1 MSKSAACVEWMNSN
15 LEIAQSSTIEQ
26 LAQAIE
32 SDMGFQVSRLYL
44 RQLRI
49 KAGITSTR
57 SRGNGSGGTKTGSSA
72 SKISEQI
79 AIVTSDVSRVYEC
92 VKDVSSNYRDMVYA
106 IGDMSQI
113 MSDMRTTI
121 NVMEAEMAAIKAS
134 KKKTVKAETATD

>member
-15 LEIAQSSTIEQ
+15 LEVAQSSTIEQ

-32 SDMGFQVSRLYL
+32 SDMGFKVSRLYL

-57 SRGNGSGGTKTGSSA
+57 SRGNGSGGAKTGSSA

-79 AIVTSDVSRVYEC
+79 VIVTSDVNRVYEC
-92 VKDVSSNYRDMVYA
+92 VKDMSSNYRDMVYA
-106 IGDMSQI
+106 IGEMSQI
-113 MSDMRTTI
+113 MCNMRDTI
-121 NVMEAEMAAIKAS
+121 NIMEAEMAALKAS
-134 KKKTVKAETATD
+134 KKKTSKAENATD